1 VETVLEPYHYTK
13 KTIDLSASVVLAF
26 RFSDRAGNVIGPPGD
41 VRKDNR
47 KSTVVVQDVK
57 PEDTEGITNQGV
69 EPDETQF
76 LTDLEIDARNTMVKA
91 VQEKAAELLA
101 GVLQE
106 ARALV
111 QRGDVDG
118 AAEQYV
124 LYLNSTPGTPS
135 AERDEAARFLHDR
148 FNLAVP
154 ADTKL

>member
-1 VETVLEPYHYTK
+1 MEIHRKNHT
-13 KTIDLSASVVLAF
+13 SSVVL
-26 RFSDRAGNVIGPPGD
+26 
-41 VRKDNR
+41 
-47 KSTVVVQDVK
+47 QDVK

-76 LTDLEIDARNTMVKA
+76 LTDLEIDARNAMVKA
-91 VQEKAAELLA
+91 VQEKAAEVLA

-106 ARALV
+106 ARALA

-124 LYLNSTPGTPS
+124 LYLNSTPETVS